1 MNSNLTLDYGVR
13 FTHQVPQY
21 DANGQASNFF
31 LERYDRAAA
40 PAQYAPGCPGGVFP
54 CETTR
59 QAMNPLTGALM
70 GAGTAA
76 LIGQI
81 VPGTGNAANGIV
93 RAGDGISKYNY
104 EWPALAL
111 APRFGAAYNVSG
123 KQTMVIRG
131 GIGLF
136 YDRPDGDSIYYQ
148 SQNPPTSTNQTV
160 RNGMLQSLGAG
171 TGAAS
176 SGVPTLINY
185 RYDKPHLP
193 SSWQWNTGVQ
203 MALPWSSSLDVA
215 YVGQRSFHVLNAFQ
229 SLTAVNI
236 NAIDFG
242 SAFLPQNQDPTRSA
256 AVTGVA
262 GSGAYVQELLRQI
275 RGYKNICILASG
287 RRFRPHLP
295 LDAISRR
302 TVTASANTA

>member
-31 LERYDRAAA
+31 LERYNRR
-40 PAQYAPGCPGGVFP
+40 PLRRSTTPGCPGGVFP

-111 APRFGAAYNVSG
+111 APRFGAAYDVSG

-185 RYDKPHLP
+185 RYDNPNLP
-193 SSWQWNTGVQ
+193 SSWQWNT
-203 MALPWSSSLDVA
+203 ACRWRCP
-215 YVGQRSFHVLNAFQ
+215 
-229 SLTAVNI
+229 
-236 NAIDFG
+236 
-242 SAFLPQNQDPTRSA
+242 
-256 AVTGVA
+256 
-262 GSGAYVQELLRQI
+262 
-275 RGYKNICILASG
+275 G
-287 RRFRPHLP
+287 RRLSTSPTSGSVP
-295 LDAISRR
+295 S
-302 TVTASANTA
+302 TC